1 MKKIIMTTILTLA
14 IAGNVM
20 AKTDHDISM
29 YNQYDVLNM
38 PINNSDNE
46 YVLPLK
52 AMEFDVD
59 GEPVMI
65 LTDFYGNTFVTE
77 EELENGVNYVVF
89 FNEQDEITEIKKS
102 DYSFTYEKE
111 FLYEDNIV
119 SARTKVIDLSLK
131 NNIDNENK

>member
-38 PINNSDNE
+38 PINNSNTE
-46 YVLPLK
+46 YALPLK
-52 AMEFDVD
+52 AMEFDID

-77 EELENGVNYVVF
+77 EELENGENYVVF
-89 FNEQDEITEIKKS
+89 FNEQDEITKIKKS
-102 DYSFTYEKE
+102 DYIFTYEKE
-111 FLYEDNIV
+111 FLYDDNIA
-119 SARTKVIDLSLK
+119 SARTKAIDLSLK

>member
-1 MKKIIMTTILTLA
+1 MKKVILTSVLTLLL
-14 IAGNVM
+14 AGNVM
-20 AKTDHDISM
+20 AETKEETVL

-38 PINNSDNE
+38 PINNSNTE
-46 YVLPLK
+46 YALPLK

-77 EELENGVNYVVF
+77 EELENGGNYVVF
-89 FNEQDEITEIKKS
+89 FNEQDEITEIKKT

-111 FLYEDNIV
+111 FLYEDNIA
-119 SARTKVIDLSLK
+119 SARTKAIDLSLK